1 MTLELTHPSTEPVPS
16 QAPVDPVA
24 HPRWWFWTTTPGR
37 ILLSGAVLI
46 ALVALSAFAVTTTVQ
61 RRQQALTTVLN
72 HTEPLA
78 FAAGQLYT
86 TLSVADAAAATAFI
100 AGAEPLEVRQRY
112 EQAITN
118 AAVALTR
125 ASSGLTEPAL
135 EELLSRI
142 NARLVVYTGL
152 VETART
158 NNRAGNPVG
167 SSYLSEASSLMQE
180 QILPDAKR
188 LYDETSARVDAQTT
202 ASTDIPTL
210 GILVVVATAAMG
222 FYSNVWLSRKT
233 QRRLNFGFVAGGV
246 AVLVMVIWVGTVL
259 TISTTAS
266 RSAKGSAGAE
276 SLKTVTNLAI
286 MAQQARADE
295 TLALVRRG
303 DEDVRKQSYYQRID
317 TMHRLLTEYVNR
329 KDAIDKSD
337 LQTADQLLT
346 RWRQAD
352 DRINSYIAV
361 GNYQAA
367 TQVALGAG
375 EQDSTPAFDRLED
388 AITKAIEE
396 SRRQLRD
403 DIVNAGSVLSG
414 ATAGAVVLSVVAAL
428 AVTVGLWPRVS
439 EYR

>member
-1 MTLELTHPSTEPVPS
+1 VTLELAHPSTEPVPS
-16 QAPVDPVA
+16 PAPVDPTA
-24 HPRWWFWTTTPGR
+24 HPRWWFWMTTPGR
-37 ILLSGAVLI
+37 ILVSGVVLI
-46 ALVALSAFAVTTTVQ
+46 TLVALSAFATATTIN
-61 RRQQALTTVLN
+61 RREQALTTVLN

-86 TLSVADAAAATAFI
+86 ALSVADAAAATAFI
-100 AGAEPLEVRQRY
+100 AGAEPSEVRQRY
-112 EQAITN
+112 QQAVTN
-118 AAVALTR
+118 AAVALTQ
-125 ASSGLTEPAL
+125 ASNGLSDPAL

-142 NARLVVYTGL
+142 NGRLVVYTGL

-167 SSYLSEASSLMQE
+167 SSYLSEASSLMQQ

-210 GILVVVATAAMG
+210 GALVVAATLIFGA
-222 FYSNVWLSRKT
+222 YSNRWLARKT
-233 QRRLNFGFVAGGV
+233 QRRLNFGFVAGGA
-246 AVLVMVIWVGTVL
+246 AVVIMVIWVGTVL
-259 TISTTAS
+259 TISTTNS
-266 RSAKGSAGAE
+266 RSAKGTAAE

-295 TLALVRRG
+295 TLALIRRG
-303 DEDVRKQSYYQRID
+303 DEDVRKQSFYQRID
-317 TMHRLLTEYVNR
+317 TMHQLVNDYLNR

-337 LQTADQLLT
+337 LHNADQVLS

-352 DRINSYIAV
+352 ERINAYIAV

-367 TQVALGAG
+367 TQVALGNG
-375 EQDSTPAFDRLED
+375 EQDSTPAFDHLHE
-388 AITKAIEE
+388 ALNNGIEE
-396 SRRQLRD
+396 SRRHLRN
-403 DIVNAGSVLSG
+403 DIVNARAVLSG
-414 ATAGAVVLSVVAAL
+414 ATVGAVMLSVVAAL